1 MIRNY
6 IKTAVRSLFRHRFFS
21 FINIFG
27 LAVAMALSMCII
39 MLVADQMMYDRYNT
53 KRDRIYRINS
63 SPLGRNG
70 EQFSEQS
77 TTSLRLRQALLEDY
91 PGVEKAVRIKRGFG
105 NIWLEIAQNV
115 NIPVAGYFA
124 DPEILEVF
132 EYELEYGDPKT
143 ALVDPYSVV
152 LTKKTA
158 SKLFREENP
167 VGQSFKVGVEGPY
180 KVTGV
185 LKETNQK
192 THIAF
197 DALASLSTVKSL
209 AAAKE
214 KNKGLTDEI
223 KAEDLDNWY
232 GYWSGWVYILL
243 EEGKQVEDIQVH
255 LDAIAKKNNAA
266 ITNPDE
272 QRGVKYRTQ
281 ALMDITPGSVINN
294 AIGPVL
300 PWLIVYFFMGLA
312 GVVMLTSCFNFTN
325 LSIARSLTR
334 AKEIGVRKV
343 NGAARWQIFLQF
355 LSESVLVALFALGLS
370 VVLLIVLKPLMLQL
384 SLARMLRWDLEVNYV
399 VGIIFLIFALTVGVL
414 AGFFPAVVLSGFQ
427 PVHVLKKFSGMKLFS
442 SLRFRKVLLVT
453 QFTFSLIFILSVI
466 VVFNQLQLF
475 LRADHGFTMEKK
487 LLVSLNNAEPLT
499 LKTALLGQ
507 SSIVDVSAVSHLP
520 AAGFSYGTG
529 YKRSLDEKEWTG
541 INYYSVDEDYL
552 KNLQLTLLHGS
563 FFTTDKGAS
572 NKNFIVLNESAVA
585 ALHFNSPQEALGQ
598 ELIEQTDSSRHII
611 LGIVKNYNH
620 EMLMQKLSPMALI
633 YNPEEFR
640 MLQVTYTGTFEDA
653 GKTVERVWS
662 DIYPTLKVDYKDF
675 SSEVHKEYDVLF
687 GDLVSLLSVIAT
699 LAILLSCLG
708 LLGMATYTTE
718 SRIKEISVRKVLGS
732 SNRSLIYL
740 LSKGFVSILLIAI
753 LLAVP
758 AAYFLNNLWLEQMP
772 YHVTVDWITLA
783 LGITTLLFFG
793 ALTIGSQTWRAL
805 FVNPVDNLK
814 SE

>member
-1 MIRNY
+1 MLRNY
-6 IKTAVRSLFRHRFFS
+6 FKTALRSLLRHRFFS
-21 FINIFG
+21 LINVFG
-27 LAVAMALSMCII
+27 LSIAMALSMCII

-70 EQFSEQS
+70 EVFSEQS
-77 TTSLRLRQALLEDY
+77 TTSMRLRQALLEDY
-91 PGVEKAVRIKRGFG
+91 PGVEKAVRLKRGFG
-105 NIWLEIAQNV
+105 NIWIEIGQNV

-124 DPEILEVF
+124 DPEVLDVF
-132 EYELEYGDPKT
+132 EYELEYGDPIT

-152 LTKKTA
+152 LTKKA
-158 SKLFREENP
+158 ARKLFREENP

-185 LKETNQK
+185 LKETNHK

-197 DALASLSTVKSL
+197 DALASMSTVKSL
-209 AAAKE
+209 AAEKK
-214 KNKGLTDEI
+214 KNKSFDDGAKD
-223 KAEDLDNWY
+223 DLDNWY

-243 EEGKQVEDIQVH
+243 EDGKQIEEIDAH

-272 QRGVKYRTQ
+272 QRGVKYSTQ
-281 ALMDITPGSVINN
+281 ALMSITPGTVINN

-300 PWLIVYFFMGLA
+300 PWFFVYFFIALA

-343 NGAARWQIFLQF
+343 NGAARWQIFMQF
-355 LSESVLVALFALGLS
+355 LSESIVVSLCALILS
-370 VVLLIVLKPLMLQL
+370 VVLLTALKPLMLQL
-384 SLARMLRWDLEVNYV
+384 SLARMLHWDLEVNYI
-399 VGIIFLIFALTVGVL
+399 VGIIFFVFAVAVGVL

-427 PVHVLKKFSGMKLFS
+427 PVSVLKKLSGVKLFS
-442 SLRFRKVLLVT
+442 GLRFRKVLLIT

-475 LRADHGFTMEKK
+475 LRADHGFTMENK
-487 LLVSLNNAEPLT
+487 LMVSLNSADPT
-499 LKTALLGQ
+499 SLKTALLGQ
-507 SSIVDVSAVSHLP
+507 SSIADVTAVSHLP

-529 YKRSLDEKEWTG
+529 YKRSLDEKEWTS
-541 INYYSVDEDYL
+541 INYFSVDEDYL

-563 FFTTDKGAS
+563 FFSVEKGAS
-572 NKNFIVLNESAVA
+572 NKNFIVLNEAA
-585 ALHFNSPQEALGQ
+585 IDALHFDSPQDAIGQ
-598 ELIEQTDSSRHII
+598 ELIEQEDSSRHVI

-620 EMLMQKLSPMALI
+620 EMLMQKLSPMALM
-633 YNPEEFR
+633 YNPDEFR
-640 MLQVTYTGTFEDA
+640 MLQVTYTGSFDDA
-653 GKTVERVWS
+653 GKTVEQVWA
-662 DIYPTLKVDYKDF
+662 DINPSLKVDYKDF
-675 SSEVHKEYDVLF
+675 AAEVHKDYDILF

-718 SRIKEISVRKVLGS
+718 TRIKEISIRKVLGG
-732 SNRSLIYL
+732 SNGSLVYL
-740 LSKGFVSILLIAI
+740 LSKGFIAI
-753 LLAVP
+753 LLISIFIAVP
-758 AAYFLNNLWLEQMP
+758 AAYFINNLWLEQMA
-772 YHVTVDWITLA
+772 YHVTVDWITIA
-783 LGITTLLFFG
+783 IGIAALLFFG
-793 ALTIGSQTWRAL
+793 ALTIGSQTWRAV